1 MKWLGSLLICAMPWL
16 HEFLYCLFLPA
27 IQIGINDNKRGATH
41 RLVKVSAM
49 DRLFPTRGGIFVTLI
64 NRDLIFPKAKNEK
77 ARSETSDFESETYH
91 FGFTSQ
97 SMVSPNLSFHKGTHQ
112 QYRISA

>member
-41 RLVKVSAM
+41 RLAVAQPEIKI
-49 DRLFPTRGGIFVTLI
+49 GGSSSL
-64 NRDLIFPKAKNEK
+64 LY
-77 ARSETSDFESETYH
+77 SHMS
-91 FGFTSQ
+91 
-97 SMVSPNLSFHKGTHQ
+97 L
-112 QYRISA
+112 